1 MGRWGNREIGIA
13 EDIHEV
19 SVGEIAGK
27 VGDHDAVSDG
37 VVDGAG
43 LLSGW
48 MARIWGRI
56 IGLWQTRRAASGLA
70 VMKTVAK

>member
-1 MGRWGNREIGIA
+1 MGGWGNREIGIA

-19 SVGEIAGK
+19 SVGDIAGK
-27 VGDHDAVSDG
+27 VGDHDAVSNG

-43 LLSGW
+43 LLSGG

-56 IGLWQTRRAASGLA
+56 ERGEGGATGLWQTRRAASGL
-70 VMKTVAK
+70 